1 MIPYLLICEKIGNDP
16 LLIGNVETD
25 MSQLSNGLHNT
36 DDVLEKVD
44 VSYEIE
50 RIADE
55 LVLLEEIYSHNSE
68 LNMEYSTSDME
79 KCHSDFVG
87 TESHRKDDI
96 RYYPV
101 QPSSSEIRRLNVEEM
116 NKKSVLCQLERQKE
130 KLMACR
136 ETKSPVRR
144 KRKYTARKDSN
155 ENNSRINELKL
166 MKQQKRISRLE
177 KQSNT
182 KKEGKTLM
190 KQEYQG

>member
-1 MIPYLLICEKIGNDP
+1 
-16 LLIGNVETD
+16 
-25 MSQLSNGLHNT
+25 
-36 DDVLEKVD
+36 
-44 VSYEIE
+44 
-50 RIADE
+50 
-55 LVLLEEIYSHNSE
+55 
-68 LNMEYSTSDME
+68 
-79 KCHSDFVG
+79 
-87 TESHRKDDI
+87 
-96 RYYPV
+96 
-101 QPSSSEIRRLNVEEM
+101 M
-116 NKKSVLCQLERQKE
+116 NKKSLLCQLERQKE

-166 MKQQKRISRLE
+166 MKQQKRISSLE